1 MKTNKCKVNPFKYI
15 CPKCNLRYCSL
26 ACYKDQS
33 HVQCTESFYKSAVMS
48 ELQSSPAATSQDRKK
63 MLGILDRFEKQAV
76 EEERLLELS
85 DEELFSRTQRSQELT
100 GSASNMDHPETSS
113 KSDMGAS
120 GTARKL
126 TAPERDELIR
136 KAIEEEERMVKDDGQ
151 IDPED
156 KEEMERMMEQEY
168 QSFVSR
174 FAGVDLDHESF
185 ESIWARLNPEEQR
198 EFSEKFMVSKSADVD
213 DQDQDE
219 DDESTRNISMDVDG
233 QEIGLNKEEE
243 LEAKSLLHDMG
254 ETLKQ
259 GGAHVRNT
267 GQGEPM
273 LADLDPE
280 DLRAIRDA
288 EIAELVTVWR
298 PWWEIEAEE
307 SGQLKKVVVSKVP
320 DGEDTER
327 LGAASTVLH
336 GDLEASSAPRSA
348 DNIPMQA
355 PASSKVVLEQ
365 LVLDEETM
373 LRPHKGLVQ
382 SMDDLEQ
389 ETKQRQKSR
398 EQLTVPP
405 MVKPPHPSLIYH
417 ICGLLFSY
425 AALCRVL
432 NGDLKEEPE
441 LTLSYIVELCP
452 FFAPPPPATPSSAL
466 GRTPA
471 GVVTADS
478 QPIPDV
484 QDFETTLAVLQRC
497 SLDSRLWKGD
507 TVRLDMLSL
516 LLRDLTLI
524 LARPSRCLRCIQE
537 LKEVLARLREPSYQ
551 GPKRQGRYT
560 KSMLHRL
567 YKKLEFYESYLL
579 SDEWIVNSDTLDR
592 VRTEVVMAGIR
603 VRQEMIGWTQEL
615 KNVSRLLPGQENDM
629 SVDAGLASNSLQSGK
644 KVLVEELP

>member
-1 MKTNKCKVNPFKYI
+1 MQP
-15 CPKCNLRYCSL
+15 PLL
-26 ACYKDQS
+26 LLGMLQGP
-33 HVQCTESFYKSAVMS
+33 ESFYKSAVMS

-76 EEERLLELS
+76 EEEQLLELS
-85 DEELFSRTQRSQELT
+85 DEELLSRTQRKKAVT
-100 GSASNMDHPETSS
+100 GSVNNVDHPETSS
-113 KSDMGAS
+113 KSSMGAPA
-120 GTARKL
+120 TLRKL
-126 TAPERDELIR
+126 TALERDELIR
-136 KAIEEEERMVKDDGQ
+136 EAIEEEERMVKDDGQ

-198 EFSEKFMVSKSADVD
+198 EFSEKFMVSKSADLD

-219 DDESTRNISMDVDG
+219 DDENTGSTTMDVDG
-233 QEIGLNKEEE
+233 QELGTSHEEE

-259 GGAHVRNT
+259 GGAHVGNT
-267 GQGEPM
+267 GQGDPM

-320 DGEDTER
+320 DGEDSER
-327 LGAASTVLH
+327 LGTASAVVNEV
-336 GDLEASSAPRSA
+336 LEASSTPRRA
-348 DNIPMQA
+348 DNIPKQA
-355 PASSKVVLEQ
+355 PTSSTVVLEQ
-365 LVLDEETM
+365 FVLDEETM

-382 SMDDLEQ
+382 SMDDVEQ
-389 ETKQRQKSR
+389 ETKLLSKSR
-398 EQLTVPP
+398 EQLTMPP

-441 LTLSYIVELCP
+441 LTLSYVVEICP
-452 FFAPPPPATPSSAL
+452 FFAPPPPTTSSSTL
-466 GRTPA
+466 GRTSA
-471 GVVTADS
+471 GMATADS
-478 QPIPDV
+478 QHVPDV

-516 LLRDLTLI
+516 LLRDLTLV

-537 LKEVLARLREPSYQ
+537 LKEVFALLRGPSYQ

-579 SDEWIVNSDTLDR
+579 SEEWIMNSDTLDR
-592 VRTEVVMAGIR
+592 VRTEVVIAGIR

-615 KNVSRLLPGQENDM
+615 KNVSRLLPGQDSSRSAE
-629 SVDAGLASNSLQSGK
+629 AGLARNSLQSTK
-644 KVLVEELP
+644 KVLIEELP